1 MYFKTTYEDAFDDLM
16 MYLKGKYPE
25 KLFDMDGIGEQTD
38 MSKFSKKFF
47 ASNVTADASVDA
59 NANVDDIS
67 VIAYHSELP
76 KPYFKINSYYMLWK
90 ELKRLYSLGVANDT
104 IEKQITGDIYIND
117 VHGIGGALPYCYN
130 YSTYDIL
137 TKGLPMVKKI
147 KSIPPK
153 HLYAFK
159 SQLEQFVVLASNSTL
174 GACGLADML
183 VVMSYYMKNI
193 LKTKSDA
200 HFKFVSEDDCW
211 FYLKENLVSFIYT
224 INQPMRANQ
233 CVTEDTEVLTPNGF
247 KSYDELNVDD
257 DIYTWNKGKLNI
269 QKVKRV
275 NINDYDGIMH
285 EYSGRDTIQTVTPNH
300 KILHK
305 KNNSKEYLLS
315 DSSDLF
321 NQKTPLTYPVAM
333 LEDDRPDFNISDN
346 LLKLCVWVLTDGHIK
361 QDEGKQDRV
370 SIFKSPNR
378 WGNEELINLLN
389 DLQIEYT
396 HKEKPSNFGG
406 LLNHYIINVENS
418 KEIVNLLNH
427 TKKEL
432 PEWFLKLSKRQANI
446 VINLWS
452 KLDGHTETY
461 NYNKQKCQCD
471 NYVIADQL
479 QHVCFLAGK
488 GSRITSRIIGNNK
501 QETIYLLPYN
511 RANKDA
517 KIKKEIKYKGKVWC
531 PTTED
536 GVVVFRKN
544 GMIFISGNS
553 PFTNVSLYDD
563 NFLNGI
569 KDDYLFPDGSTVDVE
584 LVKKMQEL
592 FMGIM
597 VDELRRTPIT
607 FPVQTACFSVDKEG
621 NILDEKFTKTIA
633 KYNKEFGQINI
644 YCGDS
649 ATLSSCCRLR
659 SDKSNQYFN
668 SFGSGSSKIGSMG
681 VVTINLPRLAF
692 KHQKDK
698 TLDGF
703 YKELKELII
712 ICAKINNAKRKLVQK
727 RIDNGNHPL
736 YTLGFIDIQTQYSTV
751 GINGFNECIEILG
764 KNILTKEGQELGLNI
779 IHTINTENDKC
790 SIQYKTAHNCEQI
803 PAENVSIKLA
813 QKDRLLK
820 YNNKYEIY
828 SNQFIPLVTEADLL
842 DRIHLQGLF
851 DKHFSGGAIAHINVD
866 TPIQDENQIINLIK
880 TCAKQGVVYFAINY
894 NLQECEVGHMSVGK
908 NDNCNICGNIIVNN
922 YTRVVGFLTNTKN
935 WHQTRREQDYPNRQF
950 YRGEKL

>member
-47 ASNVTADASVDA
+47 SSNVTADASIDA

-90 ELKRLYSLGVANDT
+90 ETKRLYSLGIANEV
-104 IEKQITGDIYIND
+104 IEKQINGDIYIND

-159 SQLEQFVVLASNSTL
+159 SQLEQFTVLASNSTL

-183 VVMSYYMKNI
+183 VVMSYYMNNI

-200 HFKFVSEDDCW
+200 HFNFVSEDDCW
-211 FYLKENLVSFIYT
+211 AYLKENLISFIYT

-233 CVTEDTEVLTPNGF
+233 
-247 KSYDELNVDD
+247 
-257 DIYTWNKGKLNI
+257 
-269 QKVKRV
+269 
-275 NINDYDGIMH
+275 
-285 EYSGRDTIQTVTPNH
+285 
-300 KILHK
+300 
-305 KNNSKEYLLS
+305 
-315 DSSDLF
+315 
-321 NQKTPLTYPVAM
+321 
-333 LEDDRPDFNISDN
+333 
-346 LLKLCVWVLTDGHIK
+346 
-361 QDEGKQDRV
+361 
-370 SIFKSPNR
+370 
-378 WGNEELINLLN
+378 
-389 DLQIEYT
+389 
-396 HKEKPSNFGG
+396 
-406 LLNHYIINVENS
+406 
-418 KEIVNLLNH
+418 
-427 TKKEL
+427 
-432 PEWFLKLSKRQANI
+432 
-446 VINLWS
+446 
-452 KLDGHTETY
+452 
-461 NYNKQKCQCD
+461 
-471 NYVIADQL
+471 
-479 QHVCFLAGK
+479 
-488 GSRITSRIIGNNK
+488 
-501 QETIYLLPYN
+501 
-511 RANKDA
+511 
-517 KIKKEIKYKGKVWC
+517 
-531 PTTED
+531 
-536 GVVVFRKN
+536 
-544 GMIFISGNS
+544 S
-553 PFTNVSLYDD
+553 PFTNISLYDD

-569 KDDYLFPDGSTVDVE
+569 KDDYLFPDGSTVNVQ

-597 VDELRRTPIT
+597 VDELRRTPVT
-607 FPVQTACFSVDKEG
+607 FPVQTACFSVDTEG
-621 NILDEKFTKTIA
+621 NILDSDFIKTIA

-692 KHQKDK
+692 KHQKDE
-698 TLDGF
+698 TLDIF
-703 YKELKELII
+703 YKELKELIV

-764 KNILTKEGQELGLNI
+764 KNILTKDGQDLGLNI

-820 YNNKYEIY
+820 FNNKYEIY

-894 NLQECEVGHMSVGK
+894 NLQECELGHMSVGK
-908 NDNCNICGNIIVNN
+908 NDNCNTCGGIIVNN

-935 WHQTRREQDYPNRQF
+935 WHQIRREKDYPERQF
-950 YRGEKL
+950 YKGEGL